1 VVQVQLGE
9 ILDRSS
15 LKVFMGAV
23 NRRTEIVGLT
33 ADSRSVHP
41 GYLFAALPGTKEDGS
56 RFVADALARGAVA
69 VLAPEGVTLPEGSSA
84 TLINDPNPRR
94 SLALM
99 AAAFYTKQPE
109 VMVAVTGTNGKTSV
123 ALFFQQLWATLGK
136 SSAAV
141 GTLGIVTSK
150 GHVSGSL
157 TTPDPI
163 KLHEILAGLASNGIS
178 HAAMEASSHGLDQHR
193 LDGVRLAAAAFTN
206 LTRDHLDYHG
216 SMEAYQ
222 QAKLR
227 LFSER
232 LDPGAYA
239 VLNADA
245 DAFPAFRNAAQKRKL
260 SIIDYGHKAKKIMLT
275 HQAPSLSGQTVGIR
289 FDGGKEHR
297 IKLPLVGGFQAMNC
311 LAALGLVVATGGD
324 YEAAVQALEK
334 LPGVPGRMEL
344 VVELKN
350 GGVAFVDY
358 AHTPDALETVL
369 RALRP
374 HCSGKI
380 TVVFGC
386 GGDRDRGKRPLM
398 GKIAESLADRVIV
411 TDDNP
416 RSENASTIRAEI
428 MAACPHAQEIGD
440 RGEAIMAG
448 LRGLGPEDALLIAGK
463 GHEAGQIIGDKTF
476 PFDDRLV
483 AVNSARQAGLL

>member
-1 VVQVQLGE
+1 MQLGE

-15 LKVFMGAV
+15 LQVLMGAV
-23 NRRTEIVGLT
+23 NRQTEIVGLT
-33 ADSRSVHP
+33 ADSRSVRP
-41 GYLFAALPGTKEDGS
+41 GYLFAALSGAKEDGS
-56 RFVADALARGAVA
+56 RFVADAIARGAVA
-69 VLAPEGVTLPEGSSA
+69 VLAPEGVVLPEGSRA
-84 TLINDPNPRR
+84 TLISDSNPRQ
-94 SLALM
+94 SLALL
-99 AAAFYTKQPE
+99 AAAFYAKQPE

-123 ALFFQQLWATLGK
+123 ALFFQQLWAALGK
-136 SSAAV
+136 SSASV
-141 GTLGIVTSK
+141 GTLGIITTAS
-150 GHVSGSL
+150 HLSGSL

-163 KLHEILAGLASNGIS
+163 KLHEILADLASKGIT
-178 HAAMEASSHGLDQHR
+178 HAALEASSHGLDQHR

-216 SMEAYQ
+216 SMAAYE

-232 LDPGAYA
+232 LDPGTYA
-239 VLNADA
+239 ILNADA
-245 DAFPAFRNAAQKRKL
+245 AAFPAFERAAKQRQL
-260 SIIDYGHKAKKIMLT
+260 SIIDYGHKAKKIALT
-275 HQAPSLSGQTVGIR
+275 HQLPCASGQTVGIR
-289 FDGGKEHR
+289 FNNGNERR
-297 IKLPLVGGFQAMNC
+297 IKLPLVGEFQAMNC

-324 YEAAVQALEK
+324 YEAAVQSLEK
-334 LPGVPGRMEL
+334 LPGVPGRVEL
-344 VVELKN
+344 VAEFKR

-374 HCSGKI
+374 HCAGRI

-398 GKIAESLADRVIV
+398 GQIAGSLADRVII

-416 RSENASTIRAEI
+416 RTENAEKIRAEI
-428 MAACPHAQEIGD
+428 RVACPDAQEIGD
-440 RGEAIMAG
+440 RAEAIMAG
-448 LRGLGPEDALLIAGK
+448 LHGLGPEDALLIAGK
-463 GHEAGQIIGDKTF
+463 GHESGQIIGDKTL

-483 AVNSARQAGLL
+483 AVDLARQAGLL